1 MDFTQEE
8 LQLIYTACMG
18 YGDKLPEKKQV
29 VHPVKGFP
37 HGEEPIRDE
46 ISKKADKYWRVAR
59 KVTKYI

>member
-18 YGDKLPEKKQV
+18 YGDKLSEI
-29 VHPVKGFP
+29 VKGFP

-46 ISKKADKYWRVAR
+46 ISKKADKYWSVAR